1 MRMRIRCLT
10 CVLACMP
17 IVTLAQEGHPMVGSW
32 SGEWGPSPNDR
43 MPVLVVLEWKAR
55 TITGVINP
63 GYPDEAPIQGTLD
76 SSKWFVRLEAAS
88 KDERGNPLK
97 VVIEGTL
104 DNIPSHNRTLTGTMS
119 RGDLKAA
126 IKLTR
131 E

>member
-1 MRMRIRCLT
+1 
-10 CVLACMP
+10 
-17 IVTLAQEGHPMVGSW
+17 MVGSW
-32 SGEWGPSPNDR
+32 SGEWGPNGGKR

-63 GYPDEAPIQGTLD
+63 GYPDEAAVQGMLD

-88 KDERGNPLK
+88 KDERGNPLTL
-97 VVIEGTL
+97 VIEGTL
-104 DNIPSHNRTLTGTMS
+104 DNIPSHNRTLTGTMT
-119 RGDLKAA
+119 RGNVKAA

>member
-1 MRMRIRCLT
+1 
-10 CVLACMP
+10 
-17 IVTLAQEGHPMVGSW
+17 MVGSW
-32 SGEWGPSPNDR
+32 SGEWAPNPKDP

-55 TITGVINP
+55 AITGVINP

-88 KDERGNPLK
+88 KDERGNPQK

-104 DNIPSHNRTLTGTMS
+104 DNIPSHNRTLTGTMT
-119 RGDLKAA
+119 RGTVKARL
-126 IKLTR
+126 KLTR